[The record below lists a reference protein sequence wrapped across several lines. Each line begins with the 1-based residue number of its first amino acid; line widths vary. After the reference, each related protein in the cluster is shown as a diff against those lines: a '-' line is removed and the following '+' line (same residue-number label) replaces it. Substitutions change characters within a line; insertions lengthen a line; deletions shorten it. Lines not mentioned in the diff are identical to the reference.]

1 MPCTQTKSIE
11 IQVFLTPKGDS
22 TCSTSPKE
30 NCAFLQST
38 RFGLEYTCCTLP
50 VGEYL
55 NRYEDEGNEYLKPH
69 EGCIVW
75 KGEE

>member
-1 MPCTQTKSIE
+1 MHSTQTKSIE
-11 IQVFLTPKGDS
+11 IQVFLTPKGDK
-22 TCSTSPKE
+22 TCSTNPKE
-30 NCAFLQST
+30 SCVFLQST

-69 EGCIVW
+69 EECIVW

>member
-1 MPCTQTKSIE
+1 MHSTQTKNIE